1 MGPGV
6 LVMLKSAERF
16 SSRIEHYVKY
26 RPGYPCDIVDELTRE
41 CQLTPESI
49 VADIGSG
56 TGKSA
61 EPFLQNGNVVLGVEP
76 NPGMRKAAEEI
87 FRDLPRFKSVEGNA
101 ESTTL
106 PDGSIDFVVAAQAFH
121 WFDQAKF
128 RIEAKRILKPK
139 GWLVLFWNGRK
150 LKSTPFLEDYEKLML
165 KFGTDYQD
173 VRHENIERHIPDFF
187 KPDYFI
193 ARVFPNQQVF
203 DLDGLH
209 GRVRSS
215 SYTPEP
221 DDPKFPPM
229 MARLNELFDKY
240 QRNGTVLFEY
250 DTRVFYGQ
258 LS

>member
-1 MGPGV
+1 
-6 LVMLKSAERF
+6 MLKTAERF

-26 RPGYPCDIVDELTRE
+26 RPGYPFDIVVELTKE
-41 CQLTPESI
+41 CRLTPESI

-61 EPFLQNGNVVLGVEP
+61 APFLQNGNLVFGVEP
-76 NPGMRKAAEEI
+76 NPGMRQAAEEI
-87 FRDLPRFKSVEGNA
+87 FREIPRFKSIDGNA
-101 ESTTL
+101 ENTTFPDST
-106 PDGSIDFVVAAQAFH
+106 IDFVIAGQAFH

-128 RIEAKRILKPK
+128 RTEAKRILKRE

-150 LKSTPFLEDYEKLML
+150 LESTAFLEDYEKLML
-165 KFGTDYQD
+165 EFGTDYQD
-173 VRHENIERHIPDFF
+173 VRHENIERHLPEFF
-187 KPDYFI
+187 KPGQFT

-203 DLDGLH
+203 DLDGLQ
-209 GRVRSS
+209 GRVRSA

-221 DDPKFPPM
+221 DDPTFQPM
-229 MARLNELFDKY
+229 MARLNRLFDKY